1 MARKKCHDGIIRRL
15 VLDSQFLYSAS
26 EDNTL
31 KIWNKEHLSLVEM
44 LEHHNFVQ
52 DIALIK
58 ESIITVSYNGEITK
72 KKKTISKI
80 SV

>member
-1 MARKKCHDGIIRRL
+1 
-15 VLDSQFLYSAS
+15 
-26 EDNTL
+26 
-31 KIWNKEHLSLVEM
+31 M